1 MQPTTAHDAYAR
13 PFQGQ
18 VGIVT
23 GAARGIG
30 RAVARRLAADG
41 MRVVVW
47 DLDGDGAEQA
57 AAELR
62 SAGADAQAFA
72 LDVTDEAAVTAAAQA
87 VRGELGRIDAL
98 VNNAGIYPHVPFVD
112 LTLEDWRRIMRVN
125 TESAFLCSKAVFPA
139 MRDQRYG
146 RIVNFASAVFLNGVG
161 GPAYVASK
169 AAAIGLTRSS
179 ARELAEHGITVNAV
193 APGLIDTEG
202 LRDLG
207 PRADELFGFVV
218 PSQLIRRR
226 GRPEDIAECVAF
238 LVAPA
243 NGFMTGQLVNV
254 DGGDSFH

>member
-1 MQPTTAHDAYAR
+1 MERASDNR
-13 PFQGQ
+13 PFEGQ
-18 VGIVT
+18 VAIVT

-30 RAVARRLAADG
+30 RAVATRLTADG
-41 MRVVVW
+41 MRVVLW
-47 DLDGDGAEQA
+47 DLDGSAAERA

-62 SAGADAQAFA
+62 EAGADAFA
-72 LDVTDEAAVTAAAQA
+72 HAVDVTDEPAVNAAADA
-87 VRGELGRIDAL
+87 VRRDLGRIDVL
-98 VNNAGIYPHVPFVD
+98 VNNAGIYPHVPFIE
-112 LTLEDWRRIMRVN
+112 LTLDAWRRIMATN

-169 AAAIGLTRSS
+169 AAAIGFTRST

-193 APGLIDTEG
+193 APGLVETEG
-202 LRDLG
+202 LLDLG
-207 PRADELFGFVV
+207 ARADELFDFVV
-218 PSQLIRRR
+218 PAQLIKRR

-238 LVAPA
+238 LASPA